1 MANAR
6 ACQVYTHFEAW
17 QKAEDQLRTK
27 AREIWSTDRTRA
39 EGMIEAAERIREDRL
54 GMTVEFAGQY

>member
-1 MANAR
+1 M
-6 ACQVYTHFEAW
+6 YTHFEAW

-54 GMTVEFAGQY
+54 GMSIEFAGQY